1 MTAWLAHPDPPM
13 SAELVW
19 QLAALFAL
27 AAALY
32 ASVGHGGA
40 SAYLAIMA
48 LLAVDQSVAR
58 PTALVLNLFV
68 AGLAWW
74 RFTEGSIFN
83 ARLFAAL
90 AVCAIPMAY
99 LGGSIALSAAL
110 YRPVVGGVLLIAA
123 AQLLWRPR
131 PLAER
136 VIRTPPWAML
146 VAVGAAMGLL
156 AGLTGTGG
164 GIFLSPLLI
173 LAGWAGTRQTA
184 SIAAAFIVVNSAAGL
199 AGNLASFGE
208 LPSAMPWFIGAVIVG
223 GTFGSWMAAAHLP
236 RTAMLRLLSV
246 VMVIAGV
253 KLVLT

>member
-1 MTAWLAHPDPPM
+1 MTAD
-13 SAELVW
+13 LVW
-19 QLAALFAL
+19 QLATAFAL

-68 AGLAWW
+68 ASIAWW
-74 RFTEGSIFN
+74 RFTEGGTFN

-90 AVCAIPMAY
+90 AVSAIPMAY
-99 LGGSIALSAAL
+99 LGGGVALPADL
-110 YRPVVGGVLLIAA
+110 YRPVVGAVLLVAA
-123 AQLLWRPR
+123 GQLLWRPKALVTR
-131 PLAER
+131 ETKA
-136 VIRTPPWAML
+136 PPWPVLLL
-146 VAVGAAMGLL
+146 VGGAMGFL

-173 LAGWAGTRQTA
+173 LAGWAGTRETA
-184 SIAAAFIVVNSAAGL
+184 GVAAAFIFVNSAAGL

-208 LPSAMPWFIGAVIVG
+208 IPASMPWLVAAVIAG
-223 GTFGSWMAAAHLP
+223 GAAGSWLSAKKLP
-236 RTAMLRLLSV
+236 REAMLRLLSI
-246 VMVIAGV
+246 VMVIAGG
-253 KLVLT
+253 KLLLG